1 MTMETSMP
9 DVRKAIVCFQY
20 VERIKS
26 ELIIAARLLGEIEE
40 LRGDELAGAEKLMSS
55 LLEALLGEIRI
66 AHNVLGLRNFEEAS
80 MQVEEAAGNLR
91 LHEYS
96 EAIKSISRAISFITT
111 SGQHAMQTLTEKGL
125 F

>member
-1 MTMETSMP
+1 MGKSVP
-9 DVRKAIVCFQY
+9 DVRKAIICFQY

-66 AHNVLGLRNFEEAS
+66 AHNVLGLRNFEEAG

-91 LHEYS
+91 LHEHS
-96 EAIKSISRAISFITT
+96 EAIKRIPRAISFITT
-111 SGQHAMQTLTEKGL
+111 SGQRAVQTLREKGL
-125 F
+125 L

>member
-1 MTMETSMP
+1 MP

-40 LRGDELAGAEKLMSS
+40 LRGDELAGAEKLISS
-55 LLEALLGEIRI
+55 FLEALLGEIRI
-66 AHNVLGLRNFEEAS
+66 AHNVLGLRNFEEAG

>member
-1 MTMETSMP
+1 METSMP

-40 LRGDELAGAEKLMSS
+40 LRGDELAGAEKLISS
-55 LLEALLGEIRI
+55 FLEALLGEIRI
-66 AHNVLGLRNFEEAS
+66 AHNVLGLRNFEEAG

-125 F
+125 L

>member
-1 MTMETSMP
+1 METSMP

-125 F
+125 L